1 MGGGGLEGIHFLPQ
15 KAGDRQLP
23 GEAALETQIQDFPR
37 GPVVRLQA
45 PTAGGP
51 GSNPGQVPRILHA
64 ARCCLRKK
72 KKKGS
77 AHKESA

>member
-1 MGGGGLEGIHFLPQ
+1 MVW
-15 KAGDRQLP
+15 KASTSCLKRQETRQLP
-23 GEAALETQIQDFPR
+23 GEAALETQIQEFPR

-72 KKKGS
+72 KKKKGS
-77 AHKESA
+77 AHKKSA